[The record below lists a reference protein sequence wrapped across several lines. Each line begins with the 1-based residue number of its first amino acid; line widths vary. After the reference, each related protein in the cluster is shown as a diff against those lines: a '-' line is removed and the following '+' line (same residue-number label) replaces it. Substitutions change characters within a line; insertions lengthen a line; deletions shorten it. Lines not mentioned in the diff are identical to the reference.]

1 MKCLAPRSALLAVLV
16 LATSLQL
23 CVSTLEAIKGL
34 HRGGPAVA
42 VCPDKATDDGRE
54 QHRPVAE
61 VEKELAM
68 VRKRAAGDPS
78 LDGDHTF
85 DDGYPTALIHYSG
98 GNSTDCCQKLSLS
111 MWFPIHYQ
119 LDSVA
124 QMATQQLSSTIL
136 VETAP

>member
-68 VRKRAAGDPS
+68 VSRRLFPWYTAKKPTRCPGDP
-78 LDGDHTF
+78 
-85 DDGYPTALIHYSG
+85 A
-98 GNSTDCCQKLSLS
+98 K
-111 MWFPIHYQ
+111 
-119 LDSVA
+119 
-124 QMATQQLSSTIL
+124 
-136 VETAP
+136 